1 MKRLIMMIFA
11 VSITAWIC
19 AEPVSKEQALQQ
31 AQQFLL
37 QKGKYQ
43 VLKQAETQ
51 MSKAR
56 ARGKQVP
63 DYYYVFNAGQNQG
76 FVIVSGDD
84 RTPEILG
91 YSEHGSFNLDQIP
104 SNMEEWLQ
112 GYAEQIKYVQD
123 HQIANANRVRVI
135 RRANVTPFLTSHWD
149 QNSPYNDDCGFDLSI
164 GHIAAVTGCVSVAM
178 AQVMYYYKYP
188 AQTVGSIP
196 SYQVNYNGTESH
208 TFDGI
213 PAGTVL
219 DWDNML
225 DSYPINPVGGT
236 EVQRA
241 AVANLLSVVGRSIQT
256 TYSNNSSGAYN
267 YRVADALKNYFG
279 YAQNVAYKQRWGY
292 NNDEWEAI
300 LYQELSSG
308 RPIVYGGQTSDDASK
323 KGHCFVLDG
332 YQDGGYFHVNWGWG
346 QLSQSPDGFFLLSAM
361 DPPLEGAGGGSG
373 AYNYGQDAI
382 VGIDYQNVGPVSET
396 VRLATTSLTVNGSTD
411 AVTFTKGEEF
421 EISYNVVSRLINTYD
436 FYASLGLYQDGAFLR
451 DIGKTWGIANF
462 TPNGYNTTP
471 LAQVFNL
478 TALQNGQYIIIPI
491 SKEKGTDTWY
501 ENERSDEFFI
511 SLEVT
516 DTQLKMTIGSQD
528 EPGPGP
534 DPEPEVTDAQRTEL
548 AAVYASLASSVE
560 SKQASV
566 AANETEIAALKTS
579 ATALSSQI
587 AELMKKAEAI
597 EEKLKNELL
606 TETQKEDFADEQ
618 ADIVNWCEQSDM
630 DLKDILETI
639 STLETTNA
647 SLKTQLETISG
658 QISTQAAAV
667 ASITTAEALA
677 ASQSSANTLKTQIDG
692 CSVEDVADQMADVTE
707 GLSDISPAD
716 IDTAIKKLNEDI
728 DAAIE
733 EAKAAQEEEQKERE
747 KLEAGKTALKES
759 LDALKKSADE
769 KATAVAANE
778 QAIAT
783 LKTAI
788 ATAEEA
794 VKPIDTKIAAIKEKL
809 NSTYLT
815 DAQKTDYTS
824 QLTAL
829 ETEKATYS
837 TALADLKTKLQT
849 ATDANTALN
858 TQLTDIAK
866 AIQEQADAVA
876 GIATSDAL
884 ETAKGKVEEI
894 KSQLDG
900 VDAAA
905 VSTDIETLK
914 TGLAAL
920 SLDKT
925 STALKTIADAIAAAQ
940 DEKEKAE
947 LEAAKKE
954 VQTSIDALKKSL
966 ADAKEKISKGE
977 TALAEL
983 AESIK
988 NGEETLVSLKAKAAE
1003 IETLISSSSA
1013 QTRGLPDEQVATFLK
1028 QLQDLNAK
1036 IKALE
1041 ETLTA
1046 LTEAKNNLEAKV
1058 KEAQDDVLD
1067 VEKAISSTESSLATA
1082 ATADEAKALNDKIAE
1097 LQKKLASI
1105 DTTATQVISDIST
1118 QATEISDF
1126 VTDASAAAS
1135 NADAIYEDV
1144 QNTISGIDS
1153 VTLDESDIYGRY
1165 DLNGR
1170 PVDENYK
1177 GVVIIKMKNGKS
1189 QTIIKRK

>member
-1 MKRLIMMIFA
+1 MTVFVASLTTLIWA
-11 VSITAWIC
+11 GSVSR
-19 AEPVSKEQALQQ
+19 EQALRQ

-37 QKGKYQ
+37 QNGKSQ

-56 ARGKQVP
+56 SRGKQIP
-63 DYYYVFNAGQNQG
+63 DYYYVFNAGNNQG

-84 RTPEILG
+84 RTPVILG
-91 YSEHGSFNLDQIP
+91 YSEHGSFNIDQIP

-112 GYAEQIKYVQD
+112 GYADQIKYVQD
-123 HQIANANRVRVI
+123 HQIADANRTRAI
-135 RRANVTPFLTSHWD
+135 RRAAVAPLLTSHWD

-164 GHIAAVTGCVSVAM
+164 GHVDAVTGCVSTAM

-196 SYQVNYNGTESH
+196 SYQVNYNGTDLH
-208 TFDGI
+208 TFEGV
-213 PAGTVL
+213 PAGTVF
-219 DWDNML
+219 DWNNML

-241 AVANLLSVVGRSIQT
+241 AVANLLSVVGRSVQT
-256 TYSNNSSGAYN
+256 TYSNKSSGAYN

-279 YAQNVAYKQRWGY
+279 YAQNVTYKQRWGY

-300 LYQELSSG
+300 LYQEIASG
-308 RPIVYGGQTSDDASK
+308 RPVIYGGQTSDDSSK

-332 YQDGGYFHVNWGWG
+332 YKDGGFYHVNWGWG
-346 QLSQSPDGFFLLSAM
+346 QLSQSPDGYFLLSAM

-382 VGIDYQNVGPVSET
+382 VGIDYQDVGPVSET

-411 AVTFTKGEEF
+411 AVTFTKGEDF
-421 EISYNVVSRLINTYD
+421 VISFDVMSRLINTYD
-436 FYASLGLYQDGAFLR
+436 FYISLGLYQDDTFLR
-451 DIGKTWGIANF
+451 TLGTTWSIGNF
-462 TPNGYNTTP
+462 TPNGFNSSP
-471 LAQVFNL
+471 LAQTFDL
-478 TALQNGQYIIIPI
+478 TALQNGQYKIVAM
-491 SKEKGTDTWY
+491 SKEKDTDTWY

-528 EPGPGP
+528 EP
-534 DPEPEVTDAQRTEL
+534 EPEVTDAQRTEL
-548 AAVYASLASSVE
+548 AGLYATLMSSVE
-560 SKQASV
+560 TKQASITT
-566 AANETEIAALKTS
+566 NETEIAALKAS
-579 ATALSSQI
+579 ATGLSSQI
-587 AELMKKAEAI
+587 AELTKKAEAL
-597 EEKLKNELL
+597 EEKLKNDLL
-606 TETQKEDFADEQ
+606 TEKQKEDFAEEQ
-618 ADIVNWCEQSDM
+618 ASLVSWCGQLDM
-630 DLKDILETI
+630 DLKDILATI
-639 STLETTNA
+639 STLETTIA
-647 SLKTQLETISG
+647 SQKTQLETIMG
-658 QISTQAAAV
+658 QIGTLAAAV
-667 ASITTAEALA
+667 SGITTAEALA
-677 ASQSSANTLKTQIDG
+677 ASQSSANELKSQIDG
-692 CSVEDVADQMADVTE
+692 CNVANVTAQIESVKE
-707 GLSDISPAD
+707 GLSDVSTTE
-716 IDTAIKKLNEDI
+716 IDSAIKKLSADI

-733 EAKAAQEEEQKERE
+733 EARKAQEQEQKEKE
-747 KLEAGKTALKES
+747 QLEAAKTSLKES
-759 LDALKKSADE
+759 LDALKKAADE
-769 KATAVAANE
+769 KAAAVTANE
-778 QAIAT
+778 QGIAT

-788 ATAEEA
+788 ATAENA
-794 VKPIDTKIAAIKEKL
+794 TTSVDTKIAAIKEKL
-809 NSTYLT
+809 KNTYLSE
-815 DAQKTDYTS
+815 AQKTDYTA

-829 ETEKATYS
+829 EAEKTAYT
-837 TALADLKTKLQT
+837 TALADYTAKLQ
-849 ATDANTALN
+849 AVIEANTTLS
-858 TQLTDIAK
+858 TQLADISK

-876 GIATSDAL
+876 GISTNDAL
-884 ETAKGKVEEI
+884 ETAKTKAEEV

-900 VDAAA
+900 INTTA
-905 VSTDIETLK
+905 VSTNLETLK
-914 TGLAAL
+914 ADLAAL

-925 STALKTIADAIAAAQ
+925 STALATLEAAIDKAIADAIAAAQ

-947 LEAAKKE
+947 LEAAKKD

-977 TALAEL
+977 AALAEF
-983 AESIK
+983 AEGIK
-988 NGEETLVSLKAKAAE
+988 KGEETLVSLKAKAAE
-1003 IETLISSSSA
+1003 IENLISTSSA
-1013 QTRGLPDEQVATFLK
+1013 RTRGLSDEQVAAFLK

-1046 LTEAKNNLEAKV
+1046 LTGAKSNLEAKV
-1058 KEAQDDVLD
+1058 KEAKGFVQD
-1067 VEKAISSTESSLATA
+1067 VEQGITSTETSLATA

-1097 LQKKLASI
+1097 LREKLATI
-1105 DTTATQVISDIST
+1105 DTTATQVIDGITT
-1118 QATEISDF
+1118 QNTEMSAF
-1126 VTDASAAAS
+1126 VEDASAAVS

-1153 VTLDESDIYGRY
+1153 VTLDESEIYGRY

-1177 GVVIIKMKNGKS
+1177 GVVIVKMKNGKS